1 MNNNTVS
8 LLLFTVKEKMRT
20 SSEFVE
26 ILEKYLKEKKISRPQ
41 FCALVDI
48 PNTTISSWK
57 TKNTLPSIE
66 FVAKIAKFM
75 NVSLDWLVNGE
86 LYEETLKE
94 NSDSNIYSRQ
104 NILYRIEIILRQMH
118 NDFDYDLESLHNK
131 YLQDIVNYETLIN
144 WVNYKVCLP
153 ENTLP
158 NIANAL
164 KVSLQWLLTQEG
176 YYPDDKDN
184 YLYELSKK
192 YPNLLR
198 GYNILDEE
206 DQKFIDHYIT
216 SKLEL
221 RELKRQKEQNEN

>member
-1 MNNNTVS
+1 
-8 LLLFTVKEKMRT
+8 MR
-20 SSEFVE
+20 SGIEFVN
-26 ILEKYLKEKKISRPQ
+26 ILDNYLRNKNLSRRQ

-48 PNTTISSWK
+48 PNSTVATWK
-57 TKNTLPSIE
+57 QKDIMPSIE
-66 FVAKIAKFM
+66 LLTKIAKFM

-86 LYEETLKE
+86 LYEENLKE